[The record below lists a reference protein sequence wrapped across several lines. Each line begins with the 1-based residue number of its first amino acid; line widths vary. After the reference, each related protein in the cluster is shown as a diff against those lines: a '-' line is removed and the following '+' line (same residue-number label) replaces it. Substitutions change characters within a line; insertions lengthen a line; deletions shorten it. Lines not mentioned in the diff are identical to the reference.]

1 MTSGRP
7 SSAAIVAIGS
17 EMLGPLR
24 QDTNSLWLSARLDEI
39 GIPVVRKSIVG
50 DDPALLAEELDSA
63 SRAAPLV
70 VTTGGLGPTADDVTV
85 AAVAAWLPA
94 ELERNEEFVARMRA
108 RFERRGIAMPACN
121 EKQAD
126 FIAGARVLE
135 NPNGTAPGFWARRGE
150 TDVVILPGV
159 PSEMKEIFDNRV
171 LPELRE
177 AAGGIVGRRRVLR
190 IAGMG
195 ESAVEE
201 LVAPVYAKWKD
212 DPVTI
217 LASPGEVQLHLAV
230 RGEADMAEA
239 RLAAMEKDF
248 RAVLGDRIFGAD
260 GEDLPSAVGR
270 LLREARATIALAE
283 SCTGGL
289 ASSMLTDVPGSSEYF
304 LGSVVSY
311 ADDAKANLLGV
322 SADTLARHGAVSAE
336 SAAEMAR
343 GARERFGSDY
353 AVSITGIAGPDGGS
367 AEKPVGTVFFV
378 ARRPQRA
385 GSRKEATL
393 HRRPGRDS
401 PGRGHPRARARP
413 AAAERIGRRHV
424 RAFLAVPV
432 DPAWADSVARW
443 TAGLKASLPRAAWT
457 RREAWHLTL
466 KFLGEIP
473 RATADRLAAEL
484 APVAERARALELEPG
499 GPVVFPPRGRPRVV
513 GLGFAPSADL
523 EALESLAASA
533 EAAVRRAGLPPEDR
547 ALHPHVT
554 LARLREPW
562 PAAALETFR
571 TEAAAWPLPAWK
583 ARECVLFE
591 SRLEPGGAVH
601 TPLHR
606 LAFAGAR
613 EEVRA

>member
-1 MTSGRP
+1 VSGGRP

-24 QDTNSLWLSARLDEI
+24 QDTNSLWLSARLEEI

-50 DDPALLAEELDSA
+50 DDPRLLAEELDNA
-63 SRAAPLV
+63 SRSAPLV

-94 ELERNEEFVARMRA
+94 ELERNQEFVAKMRQ

-150 TDVVILPGV
+150 TDVVVLPGV
-159 PSEMKEIFDNRV
+159 PSEMKEIFENRV
-171 LPELRE
+171 LPALAEN
-177 AAGGIVGRRRVLR
+177 AGGTVGRRRVLR

-217 LASPGEVQLHLAV
+217 LASPGEVQLHLAI

-260 GEDLPSAVGR
+260 DEDLASVVGR
-270 LLREARATIALAE
+270 LLREAKATIALAE

-304 LGSVVSY
+304 LGAVVSY
-311 ADDAKANLLGV
+311 ANDAKASLLGV
-322 SADTLARHGAVSAE
+322 SEETLRRHGAVSAE

-343 GARERFGSDY
+343 GARARFDADY

-367 AEKPVGTVFFV
+367 AEKPVGTVFF
-378 ARRPQRA
+378 ALAPRRGEETGKKRLFV
-385 GSRKEATL
+385 GDRGVI
-393 HRRPGRDS
+393 RR
-401 PGRGHPRARARP
+401 
-413 AAAERIGRRHV
+413 AAAIH
-424 RAFLAVPV
+424 
-432 DPAWADSVARW
+432 
-443 TAGLKASLPRAAWT
+443 
-457 RREAWHLTL
+457 
-466 KFLGEIP
+466 
-473 RATADRLAAEL
+473 
-484 APVAERARALELEPG
+484 ALEL
-499 GPVVFPPRGRPRVV
+499 
-513 GLGFAPSADL
+513 
-523 EALESLAASA
+523 
-533 EAAVRRAGLPPEDR
+533 VRR
-547 ALHPHVT
+547 
-554 LARLREPW
+554 RLRG
-562 PAAALETFR
+562 AD
-571 TEAAAWPLPAWK
+571 
-583 ARECVLFE
+583 
-591 SRLEPGGAVH
+591 GG
-601 TPLHR
+601 T
-606 LAFAGAR
+606 
-613 EEVRA
+613 